1 MNTKT
6 KIAIFN
12 EADSTYNQI
21 EVWDTRYGKSVRL
34 VKRYG
39 NGEFAGFI
47 SARQLTKP

>member
-1 MNTKT
+1 MNTKFKT
-6 KIAIFN
+6 FN
-12 EADSTYNQI
+12 ATPAAYQKI

-39 NGEFAGFI
+39 NGEFANMA